1 MSPPPLSANPPKSP
15 SAPEPPHASVLQA
28 RVGRLRLATVSLSWS
43 LILLCVAWE
52 LWLAPLRPGG
62 SLLVLKV
69 LPLLLAVPLLARAR
83 LRAFQLWSMLILL
96 YLCEGIVRGMSDTGL
111 SATLGW
117 LEALLAAAIYF
128 LILFYVRTL
137 RQLHPPPPRTKGQP
151 GQR

>member
-1 MSPPPLSANPPKSP
+1 MNPHPPASAPAEPPPP
-15 SAPEPPHASVLQA
+15 APADAPLLKMRLA
-28 RVGRLRLATVSLSWS
+28 RLRLATVSLSWA

-69 LPLLLAVPLLARAR
+69 LPLLLAVPLLARQR
-83 LRAFQLWSMLILL
+83 VRAFQLWSMLILL
-96 YLCEGIVRGMSDTGL
+96 YLCEGIVRGMSDAGL
-111 SATLGW
+111 SAPLGW
-117 LEALLAAAIYF
+117 VEALLAAAIYF

-137 RQLHPPPPRTKGQP
+137 RQLHPPPPKTKSES